1 MAQNFL
7 PAIKEGDKRVLVV
20 DGEPVPYCLA
30 RIPAQGETRG
40 NLAAGGRG
48 EARPLSESDWA
59 IARAVGPTLK
69 AKGLIFVGLDIIG
82 DKLIS
87 GKDTLVLSPKV
98 IVELEKL
105 EQFDAENIPELSIPD
120 APEFDHEWIA
130 PIPDYDLDI
139 PLPPDPI
146 EPPFESFEFENFSTW
161 NFSFGDTSKMTKE
174 ERERWRKEIES
185 MAKEGANQAER
196 MAKEWEKKWRENESV
211 RREKMAEW
219 EAKFQQEFQPK
230 LKEFEQRMKAW
241 QAENEPKIKEFE
253 SKIKEWQANQEPK
266 MREFELKM
274 LEWEAA
280 HQPKM
285 EEFQRKMEAWQK
297 EHQLKLNE
305 FQKLLQ
311 EEFQKGK
318 EKN

>member
-1 MAQNFL
+1 MASAQQDAPKSELKKLEKGAALQPAFVPVLDTIPSLKLKPTNTDL
-7 PAIKEGDKRVLVV
+7 PSFTITTD
-20 DGEPVPYCLA
+20 DGKTYHLY
-30 RIPAQGETRG
+30 
-40 NLAAGGRG
+40 
-48 EARPLSESDWA
+48 
-59 IARAVGPTLK
+59 
-69 AKGLIFVGLDIIG
+69 G

-87 GKDTLVLSPKV
+87 GKDSLVINSKV
-98 IVELEKL
+98 KSALDKL
-105 EQFDAENIPELSIPD
+105 MRFDAENMTELIIPD
-120 APEFDHEWIA
+120 APQFDDQWIA

-146 EPPFESFEFENFSTW
+146 EPPFENFDFEFLSPW
-161 NFSFGDTSKMTKE
+161 GLSMGDTSKMSKE

-196 MAKEWEKKWRENESV
+196 MAKEWEKKWKENESV
-211 RREKMAEW
+211 RRAKMADW

-230 LKEFEQRMKAW
+230 LKEFEQKMKAW
-241 QAENEPKIKEFE
+241 QEVNEPKIKEFE
-253 SKIKEWQANQEPK
+253 SKMKAWQEAQEPK
-266 MREFELKM
+266 MKEFELKM

-285 EEFQRKMEAWQK
+285 EEFHRKMEAWQK
-297 EHQLKLNE
+297 EHQVRLDE

-318 EKN
+318 DKN